1 LELNQVICGR
11 AVIIQVFAY
20 AIPDVICRPT
30 HILAHH
36 FFDHLLVHAFVH
48 FFQRHLLLRQFDL
61 VFAQA
66 LHVRLVLVG
75 ELVVN
80 AIIEVQIVVLFVVS
94 VDRARQVSKLNR
106 PPIQQKLIE
115 QFFLLDAV
123 DFVLPLDRVERGK
136 NKRLSRAIF

>member
-1 LELNQVICGR
+1 M
-11 AVIIQVFAY
+11 
-20 AIPDVICRPT
+20 
-30 HILAHH
+30 
-36 FFDHLLVHAFVH
+36 
-48 FFQRHLLLRQFDL
+48 LRQFDL

-66 LHVRLVLVG
+66 LHVRLVLVS